1 MDWSQRAFSKIMRE
15 IAQEENIELSFFSE
29 GWALSLSKNN
39 KTAFIYGYK
48 FPNNNASC
56 EQVCNDKPCVSEI
69 LESRNIKNVK
79 HIHFTAPFIL
89 SEKEQ
94 AEDKGK
100 LKNLLLKYK
109 KLVIK
114 PVSGTG
120 GKDVYKAET
129 LAEIENAVN
138 IITAKNRDYCVC
150 PYEKIE
156 DEARVIILDKEIM
169 LVFKKERPFVLGD
182 GVHTVEE
189 LICLSGMEIK
199 EAEDLI
205 CDLSYIP
212 KNNEKS
218 EVSWKHN
225 LGRGA
230 YPFVVKD
237 EALIKELSEIAVPA
251 FSALGVNFASVDL
264 VKTKE
269 GYKVLEINSGV
280 MMENFANSSEENYK
294 TAKSIY
300 KKAVMKNF

>member
-1 MDWSQRAFSKIMRE
+1 MDWSQRAFVKIMKE
-15 IAQEENIELSFFSE
+15 IADEENIELSLYSE
-29 GWALSLSKNN
+29 GWAQKLTNNN

-48 FPNNNASC
+48 FPNNSASS

-69 LESRNIKNVK
+69 LDSKNIKNVK

-89 SEKEQ
+89 SLKEQ
-94 AEDKGK
+94 EEDKKK
-100 LKNLLLKYK
+100 LEALLSKYK

-129 LAEIENAVN
+129 LEEIENAVN
-138 IITAKNRDYCVC
+138 IITLKNRDFCVC

-182 GVHTVEE
+182 GEHTVKE
-189 LICLSGMEIK
+189 LIFLSGMEIK
-199 EAEDLI
+199 AEEDLI
-205 CDLSYIP
+205 CDLSFIP
-212 KNNEKS
+212 KKNEKS
-218 EVSWKHN
+218 EISWKHN

-237 EALIKELSEIAVPA
+237 EAEINELSKIAIPA
-251 FSALGVNFASVDL
+251 FCALNVNFASVDI
-264 VKTKE
+264 VKTSE

-280 MMENFANSSEENYK
+280 MMENFAKSSEENYNK
-294 TAKSIY
+294 AKSIY
-300 KKAVMKNF
+300 KKAIMKMF

>member
-1 MDWSQRAFSKIMRE
+1 MDWSQRAFVKIIKE
-15 IAQEENIELSFFSE
+15 IADEENIELSLYSE
-29 GWALSLSKNN
+29 GWAQKLTKNN

-48 FPNNNASC
+48 FPNNSASS

-69 LESRNIKNVK
+69 LDSKNIKNVK

-89 SEKEQ
+89 SLKEQ
-94 AEDKGK
+94 EEDKKK
-100 LKNLLLKYK
+100 LEALLSKYK

-129 LAEIENAVN
+129 LEEIENAVN
-138 IITAKNRDYCVC
+138 IITQKNRDFCVC

-156 DEARVIILDKEIM
+156 DEARVIILDKEVM

-182 GVHTVEE
+182 GEHTVKE
-189 LICLSGMEIK
+189 LISLSGMEFK
-199 EAEDLI
+199 AEEDLI
-205 CDLSYIP
+205 CDLSFIP
-212 KNNEKS
+212 KKNEKS
-218 EVSWKHN
+218 EISWKHN

-237 EALIKELSEIAVPA
+237 EAEINELSKIAIPA
-251 FSALGVNFASVDL
+251 FCALNVNFASVDI
-264 VKTKE
+264 VKTSE

-280 MMENFANSSEENYK
+280 MMENFAKSSEENYNK
-294 TAKSIY
+294 AKSIY
-300 KKAVMKNF
+300 KKAIMKMF